1 MVTNISFDYGVG
13 RETRNFSSDEG
24 GKVIF
29 TLLAK
34 RKYSASFDAELEY
47 GKMENVSS
55 DYFSKILENI
65 TSLYIMYLCRYKL
78 SCM

>member
-1 MVTNISFDYGVG
+1 MTSISFDYGVG
-13 RETRNFSSDEG
+13 RETRNLSGDEG

-34 RKYSASFDAELEY
+34 RKYSASFDVELEY

-55 DYFSKILENI
+55 DYFSKMLENI
-65 TSLYIMYLCRYKL
+65 SLHMYLIA
-78 SCM
+78 M

>member
-1 MVTNISFDYGVG
+1 MTSISFDYGVG
-13 RETRNFSSDEG
+13 RETRNFSGDEG

-29 TLLAK
+29 SLPAK
-34 RKYSASFDAELEY
+34 RKYSASFDVELEY

-55 DYFSKILENI
+55 DYFSKMLENI
-65 TSLYIMYLCRYKL
+65 SLYNYVSSMYKL